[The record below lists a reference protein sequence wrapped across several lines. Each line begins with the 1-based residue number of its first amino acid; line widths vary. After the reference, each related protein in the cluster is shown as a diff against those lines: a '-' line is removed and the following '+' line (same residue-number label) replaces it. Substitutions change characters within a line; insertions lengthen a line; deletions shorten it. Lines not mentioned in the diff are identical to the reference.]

1 MASSFSKKI
10 KKLEAQYAA
19 GKISKKEFAKQE
31 DAALDELDR
40 SCGHRTS
47 KVETTALGD
56 VQKVCTDKCQNV
68 IG

>member
-1 MASSFSKKI
+1 MSGFSKKI

-19 GKISKKEFAKQE
+19 GEISKKKFAKQE
-31 DAALDELDR
+31 DAALDKLDR

-47 KVETTALGD
+47 EIETTALGD
-56 VQKVCTDKCQNV
+56 VQKVCTDKCQKV